1 MRRAVGRTLYTQHAS
16 AVTQMSLKK
25 RFFFLAIFLLTPF
38 FSLYSFLVFVCG
50 SPRLAAAPAN
60 DLG

>member
-1 MRRAVGRTLYTQHAS
+1 MGRTLYTQHAS
-16 AVTQMSLKK
+16 AVTQMSLKSISS
-25 RFFFLAIFLLTPF
+25 FLQSFFLPLF
-38 FSLYSFLVFVCG
+38 FSLYSFLVFVFG